1 MPRNAV
7 GLYSLPIGAFL
18 PGGLIKSSD
27 MNSNF
32 SDIAAALTGSLPTN
46 GAAGMTGPLKLAD
59 GTLAAPGLAFTS
71 DATTGFY
78 RAGAGTF
85 TWVASGAAAGVFAS
99 TGLTVNGT
107 LNVVGNTT
115 LSNLTLLGGFATSN
129 ASLTG
134 TVTMSGL
141 ISSGTAGLSVALSV
155 PLAPGYGGTPLY
167 IGQGATTGSANAQVL
182 AATTPNN
189 FALTAG
195 LLLAWLPGY
204 TNLASMSLS
213 VTSVINS
220 TGSATS
226 IATTSVYKQA
236 TSGYGGA
243 QPLAGGE
250 VVAGQW
256 ALGIYDGTRIQLLN
270 PPAVPGF
277 GALTNLASAAT
288 TDLGTIPSHFINITG
303 GINITS
309 FGSSANTDA
318 PLYMIRFAATT
329 LLTYNGVSLIT
340 PNSLNITA
348 YSGDNALAQYLGG
361 GNWRIVSFTR
371 FNPSNFSVQSFTS
384 PGTSGNVSPTQG
396 ATRWEFVLVGSGGG
410 GTGVASGSATYASG
424 TAVGPT
430 SLGSWTVISGSP
442 GTGATNM
449 GAGGTG
455 GINGTGVLVE
465 RIAGAPG
472 VAGSVAL
479 NPGIGAA
486 GGNSMKGFGATTVYG
501 NSLAGNSASGGYG
514 GGGGGAV
521 NPTTSAGAGG
531 GGGEVVCGVIL
542 APATMSYVIAT
553 ASPGGI
559 SSYSGG
565 NATGGGIWIKEY
577 FN

>member
-115 LSNLTLLGGFATSN
+115 LSNLTLLGGFATNN

-141 ISSGTAGLSVALSV
+141 ISSGTAGLSVALSA

-277 GALTNLASAAT
+277 GALTNLASVAT

-303 GINITS
+303 GVNITS

-384 PGTSGNVSPTQG
+384 PGTSGTVTPTQG
-396 ATRWEFVLVGSGGG
+396 ATRWDVTLEASGGG
-410 GTGVASGSATYASG
+410 GTGISSGPSFASG
-424 TAVGPT
+424 TAVGVT
-430 SLGSWTVISGSP
+430 SLGSWTAVSGGP
-442 GTGATNM
+442 GTGQTSP
-449 GAGGTG
+449 GAGGVG
-455 GINGTGVLVE
+455 GINGAGVLIE
-465 RIAGAPG
+465 RVSGQPGASAISTLGIGAPG
-472 VAGSVAL
+472 GSSL
-479 NPGIGAA
+479 R
-486 GGNSMKGFGATTVYG
+486 GFGGQIVFGTATG
-501 NSLAGNSASGGYG
+501 SGASGYG
-514 GGGGGAV
+514 GGGGGSTLSGQGA
-521 NPTTSAGAGG
+521 AAGG
-531 GGGEVVCGVIL
+531 GGETVRFTIL
-542 APATMSYVIAT
+542 SPATMSYAVAT

-559 SSYSGG
+559 ASYSGG
-565 NATGGGIWIKEY
+565 AATGGGIWIEEF